1 MNERSIALFI
11 HLLGVVT
18 LFIAIGLLQRV
29 GAALRAASSVE
40 ELRVLLSLARTT
52 RSMFPAALL
61 FIFAS
66 GLFMAAR
73 SFSFETPWIVV
84 GIASVVVMP
93 ILGGAVAGRRLA
105 AVGKGAASAS
115 SITPELARA
124 IRNPAIWVALGLNS
138 GLAIGVLWLMVAKP
152 GWAQS
157 IGVVIVLAL
166 VGAAAG
172 YAATK
177 SKA

>member
-1 MNERSIALFI
+1 MNERSIALFL

-18 LFIAIGLLQRV
+18 LFIAIGLVQRV
-29 GAALRAASSVE
+29 GAKVRASTSVE
-40 ELRVLLSLARTT
+40 ELRLWLSLAQTT
-52 RSMFPAALL
+52 RSMFPASFL
-61 FIFAS
+61 FIVAT
-66 GLFMAAR
+66 GLFMTAR
-73 SFSFETPWIVV
+73 SFSFETPWIAV
-84 GIASVVVMP
+84 GIASVVVAL
-93 ILGGAVAGRRLA
+93 ILGGAVVGRGMA
-105 AVGKGAASAS
+105 AIGKSAASAS

-124 IRNPAIWVALGLNS
+124 IRNPAVWVALGVNN
-138 GLAIGVLWLMVAKP
+138 GVAIGLLWIMVDKP

-177 SKA
+177 SKR

>member
-1 MNERSIALFI
+1 MNERSVALFI

-18 LFIAIGLLQRV
+18 LFIGIGLLQRA
-29 GAALRAASSVE
+29 GAAIRAASSVE
-40 ELRVLLSLARTT
+40 ELRVLLGLARTT

-61 FIFAS
+61 FIIAS

-73 SFSFETPWIVV
+73 SFSFETPWVVV
-84 GIASVVVMP
+84 GIASVIVMG

-115 SITPELARA
+115 SITPELALA
-124 IRNPAIWVALGLNS
+124 IRDPAIWVALGLNS
-138 GLAIGVLWLMVAKP
+138 GLAVGVLWLMVSKP

-157 IGVVIVLAL
+157 IGVAVVLAL

-172 YAATK
+172 YSATK
-177 SKA
+177 SKR